1 MHYYQKIL
9 SRMIETYVLRNVHNK
24 SSNKILEFIDLNTTA
39 ELRNDVWSKT
49 TEPLYNNIMKQLSF
63 QILDQTE
70 DEILSKSD

>member
-1 MHYYQKIL
+1 MTKIY
-9 SRMIETYVLRNVHNK
+9 ILRNVHNK
-24 SSNKILEFIDLNTTA
+24 ASKKILEFIDLNTTA

-49 TEPLYNNIMKQLSF
+49 TEPLYNNMMKKLSF